1 MLEESVLRRSDLRKC
16 YDKIVKRY
24 RRYGTIPS
32 TTTLINE
39 TVVSRAP
46 GYYLT
51 YDYARRLLSDF
62 RHRRLRRK
70 YNPLRR
76 DMIREIARKID
87 RMKQRHPDM
96 SEGEALT
103 MVLTSG
109 CASRFF
115 ISPASARRII
125 NHKKHY
131 KR

>member
-24 RRYGTIPS
+24 IKNGDIPS

-39 TVVSRAP
+39 AVESRAP

-62 RHRRLRRK
+62 RHQRLRRK

-76 DMIREIARKID
+76 DMIREIAKKID
-87 RMKQRHPDM
+87 SMKRRHPDL
-96 SEGEALT
+96 SDQEALT

-109 CASRFF
+109 NASRFF

-125 NHKKHY
+125 NQKKSHK
-131 KR
+131 R